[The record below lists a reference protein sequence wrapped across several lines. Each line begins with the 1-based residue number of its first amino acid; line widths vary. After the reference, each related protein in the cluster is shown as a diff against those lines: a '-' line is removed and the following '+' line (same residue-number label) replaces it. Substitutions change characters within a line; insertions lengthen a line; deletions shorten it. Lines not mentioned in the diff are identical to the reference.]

1 MNIEWDPYAIE
12 DWQRL
17 GLEDAA
23 RVARAVQQWA
33 QSGAGLVEVT
43 EGAGVYRL
51 YAGRYV
57 VRFLVDSTTDTMH
70 VVQIVRRRKR

>member
-1 MNIEWDPYAIE
+1 VNVEWDPYAIE

-17 GLEDAA
+17 GLDDAA

-33 QSGAGLVEVT
+33 ETGAGLVEVT
-43 EGAGVYRL
+43 EGQGVYRL
-51 YAGRYV
+51 YVDRYV

>member
-1 MNIEWDPYAIE
+1 MNVEWDPYAIE

-17 GLEDAA
+17 GLDDAA

-33 QSGAGLVEVT
+33 ETGAGLVEVT
-43 EGAGVYRL
+43 EGQGVYRL
-51 YAGRYV
+51 YVDRYV

>member
-17 GLEDAA
+17 SLEDAA

-33 QSGAGLVEVT
+33 HSGAGLVEVT

-51 YAGRYV
+51 YVDRYV
-57 VRFLVDSTTDTMH
+57 VRFLVDSTTGTLH